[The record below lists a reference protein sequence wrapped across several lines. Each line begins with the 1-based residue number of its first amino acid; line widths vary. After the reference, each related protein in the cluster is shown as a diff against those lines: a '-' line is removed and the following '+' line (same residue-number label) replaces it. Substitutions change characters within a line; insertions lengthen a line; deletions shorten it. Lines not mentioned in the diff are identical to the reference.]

1 MEKDTELLD
10 KVMQLFLHY
19 GAKTVTMDDIAHELK
34 ISKKTLY
41 QKYQNKEA
49 LLEEVLEYKLEV
61 VLTRMRN
68 LDETIDN
75 AVERMFARDEDMEKA
90 SRTNDS
96 IMLRQL
102 VKYYPQIFNKHML
115 YFSEKLSEILMHNI
129 ERGRKQG
136 LYREDFDAQLYSK
149 LFFQM
154 AMTYDNS
161 PFLDTDK
168 ISRTQYQHE
177 SLLFYMHAITTEEG
191 KRFMEKLLMKLKKDC
206 S

>member
-10 KVMQLFLHY
+10 RVTQLFLHY

-49 LLEEVLEYKLEV
+49 LLEEVLEYQLEV
-61 VLTRMRN
+61 VLSKMRN

-102 VKYYPQIFNKHML
+102 IKYYPQIFNKHML

-154 AMTYDNS
+154 TMTFDNS

-168 ISRTQYQHE
+168 ISRAQYQHE
-177 SLLFYMHAITTEEG
+177 SLMFYMHAITTEKG
-191 KRFMEKLLMKLKKDC
+191 KECLRKIIKTY
-206 S
+206 